1 MGKGSE
7 PWVCGRVRARVRVIE
22 RLTSMSFLAF
32 YYYYYYYYYYY
43 FTSMSSLALF
53 ITLVKRTFMSRC
65 CASILLAFISAWRV
79 GHMARVRGVRLA
91 HAGW

>member
-1 MGKGSE
+1 
-7 PWVCGRVRARVRVIE
+7 
-22 RLTSMSFLAF
+22 MSFLAF
-32 YYYYYYYYYYY
+32 YYYYYYYYYY

>member
-1 MGKGSE
+1 
-7 PWVCGRVRARVRVIE
+7 
-22 RLTSMSFLAF
+22 MSCLA
-32 YYYYYYYYYYY
+32 YYYYYYYYYY